1 MTIGSGTTTGA
12 RQMDEVLRQ
21 LRAKFVMSCQE
32 RLETLSAAA
41 EDLKVDAENSDALA
55 RVRRECHK
63 IAGLAGSL
71 GFATIGDLAE
81 EIDINLKK
89 NQLAW
94 AQIEPRAQELM
105 ARLANIGD

>member
-1 MTIGSGTTTGA
+1 
-12 RQMDEVLRQ
+12 MDEVLRQ

-32 RLETLSAAA
+32 RLETLSAAS

-63 IAGLAGSL
+63 IAGVAGSL

-81 EIDINLKK
+81 EIDIEFKN
-89 NQLAW
+89 NQLTW
-94 AQIEPRAQELM
+94 AQIEPRAQDLM
-105 ARLANIGD
+105 ARLANIED